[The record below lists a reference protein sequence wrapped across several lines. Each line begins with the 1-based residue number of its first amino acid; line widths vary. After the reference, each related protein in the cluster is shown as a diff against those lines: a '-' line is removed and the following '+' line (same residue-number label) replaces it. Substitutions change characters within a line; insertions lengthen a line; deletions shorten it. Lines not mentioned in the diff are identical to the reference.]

1 MIACGTD
8 GQFQKLLSILSLSH
22 LLDSPSSFAS
32 NDLRVQN
39 RVELNKLL
47 QEKLIDFNLDDIVQK
62 LKVKLS
68 FSSF

>member
-22 LLDSPSSFAS
+22 LLDSPSSFA
-32 NDLRVQN
+32 NNALRVKN

-47 QEKLIDFNLDDIVQK
+47 QEKLIDFDLEEIVQK
-62 LKVKLS
+62 LQVN
-68 FSSF
+68 FR